1 MNYYR
6 RIRTERRRELR
17 KNETE
22 AERIM
27 WIYLRKMRMAGYIF
41 RRQHSLDRYIADFY
55 CPSTK
60 LAIELDGGIHDT
72 ETQKQ
77 YDKHR
82 DQVINNLGV
91 TILRFKNQEVLED
104 PTQVLLT
111 IRNKLDSLHISD

>member
-1 MNYYR
+1 M
-6 RIRTERRRELR
+6 R

-91 TILRFKNQEVLED
+91 TILRFKNQEVIDD
-104 PTQVLLT
+104 PTQVLQT
-111 IRNKLDSLHISD
+111 IRNKLDSLYISN